1 MYKTRM
7 KRTLAALGTT
17 TAAMGIAFSGLMT
30 GTAQAAIGDCPSNRF
45 CLWQHSDYS
54 GRGVPFT
61 GGANAPAGFND
72 AASSVYNNTNRKW
85 CLYLDANFTG
95 ERIVVGAG
103 ARSRDLSNQEFNDR
117 TSSARPC

>member
-1 MYKTRM
+1 MRKSRTR
-7 KRTLAALGTT
+7 RTLAALGTT

-61 GGANAPAGFND
+61 GRANAPAGFND
-72 AASSVYNNTNRKW
+72 AASSVYNNTNTTW
-85 CLYLDANFTG
+85 CIFSDANYGGSHRTIG
-95 ERIVVGAG
+95 PGG
-103 ARSRDLSNQEFNDR
+103 RSRDLANQGFNDV